1 MKLLFRCSQ
10 HFCWVWIY
18 IEPAHKSMLGI
29 DISEEKKIFVAENFI
44 YSLIDKDGKILHI
57 Y

>member
-1 MKLLFRCSQ
+1 
-10 HFCWVWIY
+10 
-18 IEPAHKSMLGI
+18 MLGI